1 MTNRGSSQKVA
12 ELQAMVD
19 AQKRQLLALRSD
31 HDQIAVYQ
39 RDVDAAQHAYDAVAQ
54 RLSQVNME
62 GQNNQANTRLLSPAV
77 EPLEPSRPKILVG
90 IVGSILGGLAAGIL
104 AALGVEIARSA
115 RAHARRPARDGR
127 RSGDR
132 RAASGRIEAAGLPP
146 PADGGAVA
154 PAATR
159 AGRAGDALVKTAV
172 SMLGTAP
179 RATRSLGAIL
189 IDGGQLKPEDAE
201 RVLQFQKQHNLRFG
215 EAAVRLGLISEADI
229 QFALSRQFAYAY
241 LRKTPG
247 EARPLSD
254 ELVAAY
260 QPFSPRVEQMRAIR
274 SQLMLRWFD
283 RAEERQV
290 LTVVGAE
297 RGEGRSY
304 LAANLAI
311 VFSQLGERTL
321 LVDADMREP
330 RQHYLFHLEN
340 QIGFS
345 TLLAGRSRE
354 EAIVRIPD
362 LAGLSVLPAG
372 PTPPN
377 PLELLNR
384 LNFDEFMI
392 QVKGAYDVVI
402 VDTPAMTSGE
412 DAAMIAV
419 RTGAALAV
427 ARSGS
432 TRVAA
437 FTDLVQGLMD
447 AGVAVVGSVLNEVPL
462 KKKEVE
468 VSSVLPPLGARP
480 RRGARR
486 RARRWLVALAGFAAM
501 YLPVYWWAANGIWQ
515 TDEQAHGA
523 LILAG
528 DALAVLGPAR
538 ARSPRSPARPAP
550 GWGWPLFAFGLL
562 VYFVGQ
568 VFRSRSSSS
577 ARSRS
582 SSPGILLLLQ
592 GPRRDPRRVV
602 RAVLLHLHDP
612 ACRASSSTPSPGR

>member
-1 MTNRGSSQKVA
+1 M
-12 ELQAMVD
+12 
-19 AQKRQLLALRSD
+19 
-31 HDQIAVYQ
+31 
-39 RDVDAAQHAYDAVAQ
+39 
-54 RLSQVNME
+54 
-62 GQNNQANTRLLSPAV
+62 
-77 EPLEPSRPKILVG
+77 
-90 IVGSILGGLAAGIL
+90 
-104 AALGVEIARSA
+104 
-115 RAHARRPARDGR
+115 
-127 RSGDR
+127 
-132 RAASGRIEAAGLPP
+132 
-146 PADGGAVA
+146 
-154 PAATR
+154 
-159 AGRAGDALVKTAV
+159 KTAV
-172 SMLGTAP
+172 SMLGTPA
-179 RATRSLGAIL
+179 RATRTLGAIL

-201 RVLQFQKQHNLRFG
+201 RVLQYQKQQNLRFG
-215 EAAVRLGLISEADI
+215 EAALRLGLISEADI

-247 EARPLSD
+247 EMRPLSD

-260 QPFSPRVEQMRAIR
+260 QPFSTRVEQLRAIR

-290 LTVVGAE
+290 LTIVGAE

-330 RQHYLFHLEN
+330 RQHFMFHLEN

-354 EAIVRIPD
+354 EAIVRISD

-392 QVKGAYDVVI
+392 QAKGAYDVVI

-437 FTDLVQGLMD
+437 YSDLVQGLMD

-462 KKKEVE
+462 RNGKKK
-468 VSSVLPPLGARP
+468 LK
-480 RRGARR
+480 
-486 RARRWLVALAGFAAM
+486 
-501 YLPVYWWAANGIWQ
+501 
-515 TDEQAHGA
+515 
-523 LILAG
+523 
-528 DALAVLGPAR
+528 
-538 ARSPRSPARPAP
+538 
-550 GWGWPLFAFGLL
+550 
-562 VYFVGQ
+562 
-568 VFRSRSSSS
+568 
-577 ARSRS
+577 
-582 SSPGILLLLQ
+582 
-592 GPRRDPRRVV
+592 
-602 RAVLLHLHDP
+602 
-612 ACRASSSTPSPGR
+612 

>member
-1 MTNRGSSQKVA
+1 M
-12 ELQAMVD
+12 
-19 AQKRQLLALRSD
+19 
-31 HDQIAVYQ
+31 
-39 RDVDAAQHAYDAVAQ
+39 
-54 RLSQVNME
+54 
-62 GQNNQANTRLLSPAV
+62 
-77 EPLEPSRPKILVG
+77 
-90 IVGSILGGLAAGIL
+90 
-104 AALGVEIARSA
+104 
-115 RAHARRPARDGR
+115 
-127 RSGDR
+127 
-132 RAASGRIEAAGLPP
+132 
-146 PADGGAVA
+146 
-154 PAATR
+154 
-159 AGRAGDALVKTAV
+159 KTAV
-172 SMLGTAP
+172 SMLGTPA
-179 RATRSLGAIL
+179 RATRTLGAIL

-201 RVLQFQKQHNLRFG
+201 RVLQYQKQQNLRFG
-215 EAAVRLGLISEADI
+215 EAALRLGLISEADI

-241 LRKTPG
+241 LRRTPG
-247 EARPLSD
+247 EIRPLSD
-254 ELVAAY
+254 ELIAAY
-260 QPFSPRVEQMRAIR
+260 QPFSTRVEQLRAIR

-330 RQHYLFHLEN
+330 RPHFLFHLEN

-354 EAIVRIPD
+354 EAIVRISD

-392 QVKGAYDVVI
+392 QAKSAYDVII

-427 ARSGS
+427 ARGGS

-437 FTDLVQGLMD
+437 YTDLVQGLMD

-462 KKKEVE
+462 NNGKKKK
-468 VSSVLPPLGARP
+468 LR
-480 RRGARR
+480 
-486 RARRWLVALAGFAAM
+486 
-501 YLPVYWWAANGIWQ
+501 
-515 TDEQAHGA
+515 
-523 LILAG
+523 
-528 DALAVLGPAR
+528 
-538 ARSPRSPARPAP
+538 
-550 GWGWPLFAFGLL
+550 
-562 VYFVGQ
+562 
-568 VFRSRSSSS
+568 
-577 ARSRS
+577 
-582 SSPGILLLLQ
+582 
-592 GPRRDPRRVV
+592 
-602 RAVLLHLHDP
+602 
-612 ACRASSSTPSPGR
+612 